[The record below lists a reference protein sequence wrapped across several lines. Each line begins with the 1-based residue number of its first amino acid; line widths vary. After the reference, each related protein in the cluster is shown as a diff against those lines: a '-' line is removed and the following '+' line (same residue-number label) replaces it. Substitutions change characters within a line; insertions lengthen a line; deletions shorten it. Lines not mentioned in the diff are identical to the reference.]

1 MTQEQRMRRM
11 LQGFVDD
18 PPDSEYQHGFLA
30 ALLMFGNE
38 VMGIEWND
46 PLLLQANTILDGET
60 PAAQAAIAKA
70 RPTLTVIDGGQL

>member
-1 MTQEQRMRRM
+1 MTQEQTMRRM

-46 PLLLQANTILDGET
+46 PLLLKANET

-70 RPTLTVIDGGQL
+70 RPALTIIDGGKPTNN